1 MKLLGAAVV
10 LVLSPLGAGTAYA
23 DSDGY
28 YCVGRGYLAYQFGFA
43 APSPKPHRLSVIRFS
58 DTSGIQSP
66 AVLDLP
72 QFQVHG
78 MQCGEAWIDVAAFTA
93 IYHVTLDENHRPVRY
108 EVQPFADGQKIP
120 QAFFPSQN
128 QNLGADG
135 GARAYLKPVR
145 ARLSVNERGG
155 EYLLEI
161 TAKVIPPLKKCELAV
176 TSRIVER
183 DRDAREISARI
194 IFQGRGYRECGE

>member
-1 MKLLGAAVV
+1 MKLLGATVV
-10 LVLSPLGAGTAYA
+10 LVLSPFSAGTAYA
-23 DSDGY
+23 DSDGH
-28 YCVGRGYLAYQFGFA
+28 YCVGRRYLAYQFGFA
-43 APSPKPHRLSVIRFS
+43 APSSKPHRLSVIPFS
-58 DTSGIQSP
+58 GNSGIESL

-108 EVQPFADGQKIP
+108 EVRPFADGQTIP
-120 QAFFPSQN
+120 QAFFASQL

-135 GARAYLKPVR
+135 AARAYLKPVR
-145 ARLSVNERGG
+145 DRLSASGLGG

-161 TAKVIPPLKKCELAV
+161 TAKAITPLKKCEFAI
-176 TSRIVER
+176 TSRIVETNR
-183 DRDAREISARI
+183 DGREIGARI
-194 IFQGRGYRECGE
+194 IFQGRGHGECGE